1 MYYIRL
7 GAVLLATCAVVACS
21 APSPAVDS
29 SQPTPSTGQPAL
41 LVSTDTATD
50 PAVRQLEREA
60 VALANTSGCATASQC
75 RSAAL
80 GSRGCGGPRYYLP
93 YCPLTTDTVALFA
106 KLAEVARAEE
116 DYNRRNQIAS
126 TCEMRMAPDLEVS
139 GGACRARATGP
150 ASPR

>member
-7 GAVLLATCAVVACS
+7 GAVFLAICAVLACS
-21 APSPAVDS
+21 APSPVADS
-29 SQPTPSTGQPAL
+29 SEPTSSTRQPAL

-50 PAVRQLEREA
+50 PVVRQLEREA
-60 VALANTSGCATASQC
+60 VALASTSGCRTAEQC
-75 RSAAL
+75 RSAAV

-106 KLAEVARAEE
+106 KLAEVARAED

-139 GGACRARATGP
+139 GGACRARTMGP
-150 ASPR
+150 TSPR

>member
-7 GAVLLATCAVVACS
+7 GALFLAIGPVVACS
-21 APSPAVDS
+21 APAPDADS
-29 SQPTPSTGQPAL
+29 SQPTPSIGQPA

-50 PAVRQLEREA
+50 PVVRQLEREA
-60 VALANTSGCATASQC
+60 IALARTTGCQTAEQC
-75 RSAAL
+75 RSAAM

-126 TCEMRMAPDLEVS
+126 TCEMRMPPDLDVS
-139 GGACRARATGP
+139 GGACRARTAGP
-150 ASPR
+150 VSPR